1 MTTESR
7 VDGYAAAL
15 LDVARAE
22 GLLEVI
28 EGELFNVARAIEG
41 SDRLRTTLT
50 DQAIPMS
57 MRQAIVE
64 DLLGGKQASELTR
77 NLVSMVVGTGR
88 ARDLP
93 AILDEFVK
101 RAAAERRHEVAEVR
115 SAVPLDR
122 EQQQRLAAALT
133 VATGKQ
139 VEVKVVIDPKV
150 LGGLTARIGDRVID
164 GTVQS
169 RLRQLREQL

>member
-1 MTTESR
+1 MSTESR
-7 VDGYAAAL
+7 IDGYAAAL

-22 GLLEVI
+22 GHLDII

-41 SDRLRTTLT
+41 SDQLRMTLT
-50 DQAIPMS
+50 DQAIPMTK
-57 MRQAIVE
+57 RQAIVE
-64 DLLGGKQASELTR
+64 DLLGGKQATELTR
-77 NLVSMVVGTGR
+77 NLISMVVGTGR

-101 RAAAERRHEVAEVR
+101 RAAAERQHEVAEVR
-115 SAVPLDR
+115 SAVPLDGD
-122 EQQQRLAAALT
+122 QQQRLASALST
-133 VATGKQ
+133 ATGKQ

-150 LGGLTARIGDRVID
+150 LGGLSARIGDRVID